1 MTATLPM
8 MPTLFAE
15 AMADVLDDAER
26 QLMADRAAAGFEF
39 AALMEPGGEVRHDGA
54 WCEIATI
61 APGANGGVLLT
72 LADGR
77 EVAAALL
84 AQRRYRKDGDR

>member
-8 MPTLFAE
+8 MPTL
-15 AMADVLDDAER
+15 LDDAER

-54 WCEIATI
+54 WCEITAV

-84 AQRRYRKDGDR
+84 AQRRYRKDENR